1 MITLIDICFLQF
13 GLSHSLDR
21 GEPTLSLADL
31 KEGLKTDNLFE
42 WLKVK
47 GFTGDL
53 SMFTGGDGYGERGR
67 EMTALLLEEDGAFD
81 GRERRK
87 LGIEKNG
94 IAYLMSLTI
103 ELVQSLKWSD
113 DRLPAP
119 VKH

>member
-13 GLSHSLDR
+13 GLSHALDR
-21 GEPTLSLADL
+21 GEPTLSLADI
-31 KEGLKTDNLFE
+31 KEGLKTDNVFD
-42 WLKVK
+42 WLKAK

-53 SMFTGGDGYGERGR
+53 SMFTGDGDYAARGR
-67 EMTALLLEEDGAFD
+67 ELTGLLLEEDGAFD

-94 IAYLMSLTI
+94 IAYLLSLTI

-113 DRLPAP
+113 DRIPAP
-119 VKH
+119 VLH